1 MKNYTVQTGDTL
13 FGIAARE
20 YGDGELYP
28 VIARMNNLA
37 NPDLILVGQEL
48 LVPYVTY
55 RHLWTTDDTS
65 AARAQITQHYYGTQD
80 TKIQLIWE
88 VASGVAQLPIEQ
100 GAWLLI
106 PELGNVGH
114 YTVVDNDSFA
124 SLAADWYGDD
134 HLAIV
139 IAHANEMDP
148 DTQPTPGTVL
158 IRPGLNFRLHVAGP
172 HPGVGLSLGVR
183 RLRSHPHLD
192 GGGRGGELHQQAAQV
207 VLQPDAV
214 FPSLVGNVTGPAVSW
229 LC

>member
-1 MKNYTVQTGDTL
+1 MSPIGTCG
-13 FGIAARE
+13 
-20 YGDGELYP
+20 
-28 VIARMNNLA
+28 
-37 NPDLILVGQEL
+37 
-48 LVPYVTY
+48 
-55 RHLWTTDDTS
+55 TTDDTS

-106 PELGNVGH
+106 PELGDVGH
-114 YTVVDNDSFA
+114 HTVVNGENFA

-134 HLAIV
+134 HRALV
-139 IAHANEMDP
+139 IAHANEMDEN
-148 DTQPTPGTVL
+148 TQPAPGTVFD
-158 IRPGLNFRLHVAGP
+158 PAGSELPPSRRRP